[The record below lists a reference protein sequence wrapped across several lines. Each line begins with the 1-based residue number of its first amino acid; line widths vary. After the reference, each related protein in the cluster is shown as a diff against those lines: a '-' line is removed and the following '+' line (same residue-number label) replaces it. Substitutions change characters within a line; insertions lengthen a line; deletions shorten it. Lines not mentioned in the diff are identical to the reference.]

1 MLRNIFRDP
10 ELWYIILFNVSIVF
24 FYYLGQV
31 DPRIVILIFYVQ
43 SIIIGLM
50 NFIRMYKLENFSTKN
65 FTSNG
70 KPVSNSPKAA
80 KSTAF
85 FFLIHYGGFHFI
97 YFFFITI
104 MLLSIQGERKP
115 FDSEIFLMSIFS
127 YFISS
132 IFALRY
138 HIEAD
143 KEDKPNI
150 GTIMFIPYLRV
161 VPMHIFIILGM
172 GFFISKKEILGMDVL
187 EFFIILK
194 TISDVLMHILSEKT
208 WLPHNRRLPWEVTH
222 SY

>member
-1 MLRNIFRDP
+1 
-10 ELWYIILFNVSIVF
+10 
-24 FYYLGQV
+24 
-31 DPRIVILIFYVQ
+31 
-43 SIIIGLM
+43 M
-50 NFIRMYKLENFSTKN
+50 NFVRMYKLKNFSTEN

-70 KPVSNSPKAA
+70 KPVSNTTQTA

-85 FFLIHYGGFHFI
+85 FFLIHYGLFHFI
-97 YFFFITI
+97 YFFFII
-104 MLLSIQGERKP
+104 MILFSIPGARGG
-115 FDSEIFLMSIFS
+115 FDSEIFLLSVLS

-150 GTIMFIPYLRV
+150 GTLMFIPYLRV
-161 VPMHIFIILGM
+161 VPMHIFIMLGM
-172 GFFISKKEILGMDVL
+172 GLFMSKKEIMGMDIL

-208 WLPHNRRLPWEVTH
+208 WLPHNRRLPWEVIQ
-222 SY
+222 

>member
-10 ELWYIILFNVSIVF
+10 ELWFIILFNISIVF

-31 DPRIVILIFYVQ
+31 DPRVVIFIFYVQ
-43 SIIIGLM
+43 SLIIGLV
-50 NFIRMYKLENFSTKN
+50 NFIRMYKLKNFSTEN

-70 KPVSNSPKAA
+70 KPVANTPQAA
-80 KSTAF
+80 RSTAF
-85 FFLIHYGGFHFI
+85 FFLLHYGGFHFI
-97 YFFFITI
+97 YFFFII
-104 MLLSIQGERKP
+104 IILFSIPGVRGG
-115 FDSEIFLMSIFS
+115 FDSEIFLFSVLS

-150 GTIMFIPYLRV
+150 GTLMFIPYLRV
-161 VPMHIFIILGM
+161 VPMHIFIMLGM
-172 GFFISKKEILGMDVL
+172 GLFMSKKEIMGMDIL

-208 WLPHNRRLPWEVTH
+208 WLPHNRRLPWEVIH
-222 SY
+222 

>member
-1 MLRNIFRDP
+1 MFL
-10 ELWYIILFNVSIVF
+10 LK
-24 FYYLGQV
+24 
-31 DPRIVILIFYVQ
+31 
-43 SIIIGLM
+43 
-50 NFIRMYKLENFSTKN
+50 NFSTENFST
-65 FTSNG
+65 NG
-70 KPVSNSPKAA
+70 QPVENTPQSA

-97 YFFFITI
+97 YFFFII
-104 MLLSIQGERKP
+104 MLLLSIGGDRRP
-115 FDSEIFLMSIFS
+115 FDSEIFLLSIFS

-150 GTIMFIPYLRV
+150 GTLMFIPYLRV

-172 GFFISKKEILGMDVL
+172 GLFMSKKEILGMDVL

-208 WLPHNRRLPWEVTH
+208 WLSHNRRLPWEVIH
-222 SY
+222 